1 MAETVT
7 ADSPSFFTG
16 AGSAITN
23 IFEKFASNYGTAL
36 GGRTDSFGNYRAPG
50 VVDPAIQAQRNQLTG
65 ELYATSNPGQSQPR
79 DNGLS
84 FSSPIVLIG
93 AVLVIAAL
101 LLRR

>member
-1 MAETVT
+1 MKDNVT
-7 ADSPSFFTG
+7 ADSPSFFAG

-23 IFEKFASNYGTAL
+23 IFEKFAGNYGTAL
-36 GGRTDSFGNYRAPG
+36 GERTDSFGNYRSPG

-79 DNGLS
+79 DNGFS
-84 FSSPIVLIG
+84 FTSPVVLIG
-93 AVLVIAAL
+93 AGLVLAFL